1 VRRASGARAI
11 SRGADQT
18 DDVIRNVVVGRLRQ
32 GADEEALAE
41 ALRGLLLLPL
51 DGLLEMQVGRDAG
64 LREGTWDYVIT
75 ADFTDADAYRR
86 YDADEEHN
94 RLRRELFDVL
104 SEEIARVQFEIPDV
118 QAQPPAT
125 VPGESSWAQDEAP
138 GGEPPPGK
146 HRRGGAHR

>member
-1 VRRASGARAI
+1 M
-11 SRGADQT
+11 
-18 DDVIRNVVVGRLRQ
+18 VGRLRP
-32 GADEEALAE
+32 GADEKLLAE

-51 DGLLEMQVGRDAG
+51 DGLLEMHVGRDAG

-75 ADFTDADAYRR
+75 ADFADADAYQR
-86 YDADEEHN
+86 YDTDEAHN

-104 SEEIARVQFEIPDV
+104 SAEIARVQFEIPDA

-125 VPGESSWAQDEAP
+125 VPGESSWVRQEPP

>member
-1 VRRASGARAI
+1 M
-11 SRGADQT
+11 
-18 DDVIRNVVVGRLRQ
+18 VGRLRQ
-32 GADEEALAE
+32 GADEELLDE

-51 DGLLEMQVGRDAG
+51 EGLLEMQVGRDAG
-64 LREGTWDYVIT
+64 LRKDSWDYVIT
-75 ADFTDADAYRR
+75 ADFADAGAYRR

-125 VPGESSWAQDEAP
+125 VPGESSWAREEPLP
-138 GGEPPPGK
+138 G
-146 HRRGGAHR
+146 HRRSSRH

>member
-1 VRRASGARAI
+1 
-11 SRGADQT
+11 
-18 DDVIRNVVVGRLRQ
+18 VIRNVVVGRLRQ

-86 YDADEEHN
+86 YDADAEHD

-104 SEEIARVQFEIPDV
+104 SEEIARVQFEIPDT

-125 VPGESSWAQDEAP
+125 VPGESSWAREEPAP
-138 GGEPPPGK
+138 GR
-146 HRRGGAHR
+146 HRRPSRH